1 MARSPRS
8 FLPLAAALFLLP
20 AALFASDRSVATEHF
35 KVHYPSELRPYAER
49 VAQIA
54 EAVHD
59 TLTRRYGMELPQTV
73 ELIVENGLAANGY
86 ANPATNRICVNASD
100 WGFSLRSTH
109 DWLRNVV
116 THEFSHII
124 SLGKGARTPGWLY
137 GVFLSYSDYFDE
149 AKQQNAAF
157 ALPFRAVP
165 AWFSEGTA
173 QYETERMGFEVW
185 DSHRDM
191 ILRLAVLDS
200 ALFPL
205 SEMGQFVAE
214 DDIDLER
221 GPYTQGYA
229 LVRYIAKR
237 WGDEAVVRIWK
248 ELSRWSAGGFSGAV
262 RNVTGLKPE
271 RLYEEWKADLERHY
285 RAQADTLGELS
296 EGRTLTAESW
306 FQDLPRYDARGG
318 LWFVSNF
325 GSPAWD
331 GALARVPDSV
341 LEASRSDT
349 AFKPSAP
356 SGAWRADEGFRLDKP
371 YLERGYDVWA
381 PADSSS
387 APRRAYVTYKYR
399 DKKRKRHLDLLVQDS
414 SATGLFKKPADRR
427 LTRLADAVHPAF
439 SRDGRSLAYA
449 RRDPNSGTFSLWIA
463 RLDEKGGLDG
473 EPKLL
478 VEAPRD
484 ERTGNPAVWNFGV
497 LNPKWSPDGSRVAFG
512 LFDGE
517 RRRVAVADTSGAMR
531 VLPGAGGAD
540 ERDPDWLDNSTL
552 VVASDRG
559 GVFNLWRV
567 PVEGG
572 IPRQITRMRG
582 GAFSPAVSPD
592 GKRIAFVGYDRSGF
606 SLRETDA
613 RAELPEGG
621 MLAEKLPSRALDLAG
636 GERSF
641 SGRDRAYLPLP
652 TRFVLMPLV
661 GVEERARSTRGT
673 GDGKRSAK
681 VGVHV
686 AVDDAL
692 ARNTV
697 TAVAQIEVSE
707 GLDFFDGGAPNPK
720 QQKDLFLLW
729 ENRSFPVVSKAGFLY
744 RNIHSEDTLVSEDKG
759 HPTSVAQYA
768 VLYKALEE
776 RLEARGLGFNDTLSL
791 WGGWE
796 NGKFDLYEDGFEWD
810 FYEAWRVGLGWSWF
824 STAYLRSSAET
835 LFQPSGPALFVSAE
849 HRWAGL
855 YRAGKFYESFVIDE
869 SGGMPRARLHD
880 WNVLDASASVY
891 FGFPWLLGVTS
902 AQGSLQAVPWWD
914 APDAPG
920 DTLDAFFL
928 PAQKVAGFPYYA
940 DDEECLLQGRWLVLV
955 ELRHT
960 FPLWSSRFSRGGF
973 AHRGAA
979 LSLYAQAGRG
989 AEEAADLPEFGHL
1002 DWHRGVGAELRLSQ
1016 RVFYGV
1022 PLEVWF
1028 GAQKALNR
1036 IPYRGGMREVERLG
1050 RSFLPDFLAPT
1061 GLEFGVS
1068 LQFLNPGLGNRSLR
1082 NREISLRPH

>member
-86 ANPATNRICVNASD
+86 AHPATNRICVNASD

-116 THEFSHII
+116 AHEFSHII
-124 SLGKGARTPGWLY
+124 SLGKGARTPDWLY

-271 RLYEEWKADLERHY
+271 RLYEEWKADLEKHY

-296 EGRTLTAESW
+296 EGRALTAESW

-341 LEASRSDT
+341 LEASRNDT
-349 AFKPSAP
+349 AFRPSAP

-381 PADSSS
+381 PADSSA

-414 SATGLFKKPADRR
+414 SATGLFKKPADWR

-449 RRDPNSGTFSLWIA
+449 RRDPNSGTFSL
-463 RLDEKGGLDG
+463 
-473 EPKLL
+473 
-478 VEAPRD
+478 
-484 ERTGNPAVWNFGV
+484 
-497 LNPKWSPDGSRVAFG
+497 
-512 LFDGE
+512 
-517 RRRVAVADTSGAMR
+517 
-531 VLPGAGGAD
+531 
-540 ERDPDWLDNSTL
+540 
-552 VVASDRG
+552 
-559 GVFNLWRV
+559 
-567 PVEGG
+567 
-572 IPRQITRMRG
+572 
-582 GAFSPAVSPD
+582 
-592 GKRIAFVGYDRSGF
+592 
-606 SLRETDA
+606 
-613 RAELPEGG
+613 
-621 MLAEKLPSRALDLAG
+621 
-636 GERSF
+636 
-641 SGRDRAYLPLP
+641 
-652 TRFVLMPLV
+652 
-661 GVEERARSTRGT
+661 
-673 GDGKRSAK
+673 
-681 VGVHV
+681 
-686 AVDDAL
+686 
-692 ARNTV
+692 
-697 TAVAQIEVSE
+697 
-707 GLDFFDGGAPNPK
+707 
-720 QQKDLFLLW
+720 
-729 ENRSFPVVSKAGFLY
+729 
-744 RNIHSEDTLVSEDKG
+744 
-759 HPTSVAQYA
+759 
-768 VLYKALEE
+768 
-776 RLEARGLGFNDTLSL
+776 
-791 WGGWE
+791 
-796 NGKFDLYEDGFEWD
+796 
-810 FYEAWRVGLGWSWF
+810 
-824 STAYLRSSAET
+824 
-835 LFQPSGPALFVSAE
+835 
-849 HRWAGL
+849 
-855 YRAGKFYESFVIDE
+855 
-869 SGGMPRARLHD
+869 
-880 WNVLDASASVY
+880 
-891 FGFPWLLGVTS
+891 
-902 AQGSLQAVPWWD
+902 
-914 APDAPG
+914 
-920 DTLDAFFL
+920 
-928 PAQKVAGFPYYA
+928 
-940 DDEECLLQGRWLVLV
+940 
-955 ELRHT
+955 
-960 FPLWSSRFSRGGF
+960 
-973 AHRGAA
+973 
-979 LSLYAQAGRG
+979 
-989 AEEAADLPEFGHL
+989 
-1002 DWHRGVGAELRLSQ
+1002 
-1016 RVFYGV
+1016 
-1022 PLEVWF
+1022 
-1028 GAQKALNR
+1028 
-1036 IPYRGGMREVERLG
+1036 
-1050 RSFLPDFLAPT
+1050 
-1061 GLEFGVS
+1061 
-1068 LQFLNPGLGNRSLR
+1068 
-1082 NREISLRPH
+1082 